1 MARSPTLGSV
11 RKELPKDEIFWVRHH
26 SLNGDE
32 YVVTS
37 PPDRS
42 FYNLHQVIPEG
53 YQFWGRDK
61 SPPGLYA
68 IIEERSGEKDEEPQ
82 KKRRAKKW

>member
-1 MARSPTLGSV
+1 MARSPTLGSTK
-11 RKELPKDEIFWVRHH
+11 KELPKDEIIWVRHH

-37 PPDRS
+37 PPDRT
-42 FYNLHQVIPEG
+42 FYNLYQILSDE

-61 SPPGLYA
+61 TPPKLYD
-68 IIEERSGEKDEEPQ
+68 IIEDRSGEKEDEPP
-82 KKRRAKKW
+82 KKRRAKKG

>member
-1 MARSPTLGSV
+1 MARSPTLGSI

-42 FYNLHQVIPEG
+42 FYNLHQVLPEG
-53 YQFWGRDK
+53 YRFCRRDR
-61 SPPGLYA
+61 SPLALYA
-68 IIEERSGEKDEEPQ
+68 IIEDRPGEKEESP
-82 KKRRAKKW
+82 KKRRVRKG